1 MLPFYQGHMM
11 VLGRV
16 LMMPFLP
23 DEVLLA
29 FLIRK
34 LPSTGMPL
42 LAASAFMF
50 ATWNIEAAFES
61 VSITL
66 EGLFA
71 ARVFVAIAYFLLR
84 F

>member
-1 MLPFYQGHMM
+1 MLLFYQGHMI

-34 LPSTGMPL
+34 LPSTGMPV

-66 EGLFA
+66 EGLFT
-71 ARVFVAIAYFLLR
+71 ARVFVAILSSPMR